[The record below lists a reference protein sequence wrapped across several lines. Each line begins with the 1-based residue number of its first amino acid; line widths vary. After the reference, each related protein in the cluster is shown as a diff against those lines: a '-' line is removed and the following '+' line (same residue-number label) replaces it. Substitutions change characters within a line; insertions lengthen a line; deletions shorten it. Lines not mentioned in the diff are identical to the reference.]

1 MNVLAIN
8 AMLQGPGLLAYL
20 GEGARFLVCDAAKPA
35 PGGSATTMLAAAVL
49 ASPAGVVV
57 NGVLT
62 LAQAD
67 AEGDMAAATGV
78 ATWGRLE
85 LADGT
90 WVEDFT
96 VSGPSGSGQVKIEV
110 IDPPVGDPEAKL
122 YQGGR
127 FLLGGVTLG

>member
-8 AMLQGPGLLAYL
+8 AMLGGLVALL
-20 GEGARFLVCDAAKPA
+20 GEGARFLVCDGVKPA
-35 PGGSATTMLAAAVL
+35 NGGALTTLLAAAVL
-49 ASPAGVVV
+49 AVPAGAID
-57 NGVLT
+57 GGQLT

-67 AEGDMAAATGV
+67 AAGDMAEATGIP
-78 ATWGRLE
+78 TWGRLE

-90 WVEDFT
+90 WIEDFT

-110 IDPPVGDPEAKL
+110 IDPPPGDSEGKI

-127 FLLGGVTLG
+127 FYLGSVILG